1 VVAST
6 VEGWNY
12 AGPSVQRFDQRQGFL
27 VSAIVHLTLLML
39 LVAYRPA
46 PRTPGEVDLNTLER
60 KDIVFLPPPSVL
72 RQLLPTPRPAARPPA
87 IPAPTPPPAQ
97 APPQAV
103 QKKDRISVGPPSD
116 FRMKGPMILRR
127 EDDLTKVPKGQMV
140 PPAPPSG
147 AATPAPPAEVAQ
159 KGGGAPET
167 PGREG
172 LRLPPGLLGG
182 AVPRGDE
189 GQRARPGALGPQIA
203 GAVEGLSRRLERD
216 ARLGLP
222 TGTGQSLG
230 GLYFDPQGAD
240 FTLWINTFKNE
251 VYRNWIVP
259 QAAQFGSA
267 RGHVDFEFTVERNGS
282 MSALRM
288 LKSSG
293 TSSLDKAAQ
302 FALTSSHWEPLP
314 DDYGPPRVTMQVTFF
329 YNEAPQGS

>member
-1 VVAST
+1 M
-6 VEGWNY
+6 
-12 AGPSVQRFDQRQGFL
+12 QRFDQRQGFL

-39 LVAYRPA
+39 LIAYRPA
-46 PRTPGEVDLNTLER
+46 PRKADEIDLNTLER
-60 KDIVFLPPPSVL
+60 KDVVFLPPPAVL
-72 RQLLPTPRPAARPPA
+72 RQLGPVPPGAARPQA
-87 IPAPTPPPAQ
+87 APAPSPPPALA
-97 APPQAV
+97 APPAAQE
-103 QKKDRISVGPPSD
+103 KDRISVGPPSD
-116 FRMKGPMILRR
+116 VRMKGPMILRR
-127 EDDLTKVPKGQMV
+127 EDDLTKVPQGQPNV
-140 PPAPPSG
+140 PPSVA
-147 AATPAPPAEVAQ
+147 PAPAPTPGASASAPSVAR
-159 KGGGAPET
+159 KGGATDEV

-172 LRLPPGLLGG
+172 LRLPPGLGG
-182 AVPRGDE
+182 ELVRGEE
-189 GQRARPGALGPQIA
+189 GRRARPGDLGPQIA
-203 GAVEGLSRRLERD
+203 GAVDGLSRRLERD

-222 TGTGQSLG
+222 TATGQSVG

-259 QAAQFGSA
+259 QAAQFGTA

-293 TSSLDKAAQ
+293 TTSLDKAAQ